1 MFFIVTITL
10 QEAKS
15 MESILGILYNL
26 FEGADLFAVL
36 ESIQGSSAEYN
47 ISSVIDV
54 VGSFFGGLFN

>member
-1 MFFIVTITL
+1 
-10 QEAKS
+10 

-36 ESIQGSSAEYN
+36 ESIEGSSAEYN